1 MHSPLEA
8 ALAYAH
14 RGWRV
19 FPIYEILPDG
29 SCSCGANC
37 DSPGKH
43 PRTSN
48 GFKAASTEEAVIR
61 TWWQKHWPTA
71 NIGIATGNG
80 LFVIDVDPHRGGDDS
95 IRDLPALPDTPRVST
110 GGGGFH
116 AYLEGSGR
124 NTSGLL
130 GPGIDTRGDGGYVVA
145 PPSNHI
151 SGRNYAWDVDYHIED
166 IPIAKVPDWVVAK
179 LQPQPSQAPAAPS
192 LEPAEAS
199 EEKGAR
205 ILDWS
210 LRRVKRGAGRN
221 ETGLQL
227 ACQLRDNGFTLE
239 QARSYMA
246 LFQKKVV
253 GLGDHPYD
261 LDEAEHALRQ
271 AFRRAARAPWRE
283 PGRVYIGD
291 GRPVAQAVPERPLF
305 RNTDMGNSERFIF
318 ENGEIVRYVY
328 GWDSWHIWD
337 GSCWREDQDGEIFRM
352 AKTTVRRMLTD
363 ELPLLQDDDAKAELL
378 KHAAKSE
385 ASGRIESLLKMAQ
398 SERPAPLKPADL
410 NSDRYLLNAAN
421 GVIDLRTGELLPH
434 DPLLYCSR
442 IVPAA
447 YKPQAQCP
455 LWLAFL
461 DKIFAGDKD
470 LIAYMRRAI
479 GYSLTGSIDEQCM
492 FILHGNGANGKSTF
506 LETIKFLLAEYA
518 LSVDPK
524 TFQEQR
530 EGIRSDLARLRGA
543 RMIVASES
551 ESGARLSESLIKTV
565 TGGEKIVAR
574 KLYQELEE
582 FEPEFKLWF
591 STNHKPVIRNSNH
604 GIHRR
609 IRFIPFAVTIPP
621 EERDKGLRNKL
632 LNELPGIL
640 AWAVAGCVEWQQ
652 KGGLGEPAVVLEATR
667 EYTTEMDRLATFL
680 AEECEQ
686 GPQYSAP
693 LAEVFQRYRHWSD
706 LAGETVMSMKAFSLA
721 LQERG
726 MRVVQGKDHSK
737 PRRIFGVSLRSER
750 TDRTDRTDF
759 PLMSTR
765 EKKENVEKDTE
776 KASDPSDPSVTTPG
790 PCPHPYFFSRDG
802 LKTCTQCGKGV
813 A

>member
-1 MHSPLEA
+1 MLSRLES
-8 ALAYAH
+8 ALAYAA
-14 RGWRV
+14 RGWKV
-19 FPIYEILPDG
+19 FPIWEILPDG
-29 SCSCGANC
+29 TCACGESC

-43 PRTSN
+43 PRTTT

-61 TWWQKHWPTA
+61 TWWEKHWPDA
-71 NIGIATGNG
+71 NIGIATGAG

-95 IRDLPALPDTPRVST
+95 IRGLPALPDTPRVST

-116 AYLEGSGR
+116 AYLKGDGR

-151 SGRNYAWDVDYHIED
+151 SGRDYAWDVDYHLED
-166 IPIAKVPDWVVAK
+166 IPLADMPAWVAQK
-179 LQPQPSQAPAAPS
+179 LHPQAPSAPATV
-192 LEPAEAS
+192 PGPINN
-199 EEKGAR
+199 EKGAR

-210 LRRVKRGAGRN
+210 LRRVKRGVGRN
-221 ETGLQL
+221 ETGLAL
-227 ACQLRDNGFTLE
+227 ACQLRDNGFSLE
-239 QARSYMA
+239 KAREVMA
-246 LFQKKVV
+246 LFQQKVV
-253 GLGDHPYD
+253 GLGDHQYD
-261 LDEAEHALRQ
+261 LDEAEHSLRQ
-271 AFRRAARAPWRE
+271 AFRKPARE
-283 PGRVYIGD
+283 PWAEGGKVYLGD
-291 GRPVAQAVPERPLF
+291 GTPVPRAVPNRPVF
-305 RNTDMGNSERFIF
+305 RNTDMGNAERFIF

-337 GSCWREDQDGEIFRM
+337 GSCWREDLDGEIVRM
-352 AKTTVRRMLTD
+352 AKGTVRRMLTD
-363 ELPLLQDDDAKAELL
+363 ELQLLQDDDAKAELL

-385 ASGRIESLLKMAQ
+385 ASGRIEALLKMAQ

-410 NSDRYLLNAAN
+410 DSDRLLLNVAN
-421 GVIDLRTGELLPH
+421 GAIDLRTGDLLPH

-447 YKPQAQCP
+447 YKPQATCP

-461 DKIFAGDKD
+461 DRVFDGNKE
-470 LIAYMRRAI
+470 LTAYMQRAI

-506 LETIKFLLAEYA
+506 LETIKYLLAEYA

-530 EGIRSDLARLRGA
+530 EGIRSDLARLRGS

-591 STNHKPVIRNSNH
+591 STNHKPVIRNSNF

-609 IRFIPFAVTIPP
+609 IRFIPFTVTIPAA
-621 EERDKGLRNKL
+621 ERDKGLRNKL

-640 AWAVAGCVEWQQ
+640 AWAIAGCVEWR
-652 KGGLGEPAVVLEATR
+652 KRGGLDEPAIVLEATR
-667 EYTTEMDRLATFL
+667 EYTTEMDRLAMFL
-680 AEECEQ
+680 AEQCEE
-686 GPQYSAP
+686 GPQFSTF
-693 LAEVFQRYRHWSD
+693 LSEVFQRYRAWAD
-706 LAGETVMSMKAFSLA
+706 LAGESVMSMKAFSLA

-726 MRVVQGKDHSK
+726 FRVVQGSDHGK
-737 PRRIFGVSLRSER
+737 PRRIFGVVLRSER

-759 PLMSTR
+759 PYLSTR
-765 EKKENVEKDTE
+765 EEKENVEKEQE
-776 KASDPSDPSVTTPG
+776 KPSDPSDPSVR
-790 PCPHPYFFSRDG
+790 CPHTHFLARDG
-802 LKTCTQCGKGV
+802 ARLCASCGERVG
-813 A
+813 